1 MTRCELIRVKITR
14 DFAKVAYRVGI
25 AGGVYA
31 ASFCNPSVNPHV
43 SFIELD
49 MVLAQ
54 QLRDPNAAER
64 PSRFYR
70 IVQP

>member
-14 DFAKVAYRVGI
+14 HFAKVAYRVGI
-25 AGGVYA
+25 RGGVYA

-54 QLRDPNAAER
+54 
-64 PSRFYR
+64 
-70 IVQP
+70 